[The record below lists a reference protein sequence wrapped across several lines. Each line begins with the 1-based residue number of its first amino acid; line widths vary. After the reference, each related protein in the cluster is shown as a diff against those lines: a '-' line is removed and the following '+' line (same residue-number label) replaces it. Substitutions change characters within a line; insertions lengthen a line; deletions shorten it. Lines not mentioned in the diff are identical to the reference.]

1 MSFIELFNH
10 NECWGKVVRDK
21 ARKWE
26 KGWKF
31 SDDAPTMYYV
41 LSGRVRLMALDACGN
56 EKTLWYLGRGCC
68 FNETIMF
75 GTSSMYAHSSARRIK
90 FYHECTKNCYLH
102 IFSQRDV
109 KELGTNNPEL
119 LLNLCQSY
127 AKKVGLLAESLVS
140 LSLESPLTR
149 VCKYLA
155 SRIVPGSSPLRAR
168 RDISYREM
176 ADLLGMHRTSI
187 HKVMRQWQAEG
198 VWDFERNSSEVI
210 ILQPDV
216 FFEEASMC
224 QEDAPPQHQ
233 G

>member
-1 MSFIELFNH
+1 
-10 NECWGKVVRDK
+10 
-21 ARKWE
+21 
-26 KGWKF
+26 
-31 SDDAPTMYYV
+31 
-41 LSGRVRLMALDACGN
+41 
-56 EKTLWYLGRGCC
+56 
-68 FNETIMF
+68 MF

-187 HKVMRQWQAEG
+187 HKVMRQWQVEG